1 MAKTP
6 KSKSGQPKSGQ
17 STSGGA
23 DGNAGLPE
31 NSIIEEHIDTALS
44 TRYLAYALSTI
55 TQRALPDVRDG
66 LKPVHRRILYAMRQL
81 KLQPENSYKKCA
93 RIVGDVMGQYHP
105 HGDASI
111 YDALVKLSQSFS
123 ARYPL
128 VDGQGNFGN
137 IDGDSPAAMRYTE
150 AKMTGAAAALLV
162 GLDENAVDFTATYNE
177 EDTEPKVLPAGF
189 PNLLAN
195 GSQGIAVGMAT
206 SIPPHNAAEICNAA
220 LHLIKAP
227 KARIE
232 TLMDYILGPDLPT
245 GGIIIEPKANM
256 LEAYATGKGSF
267 KVRSR
272 WSVEDTGRGTYQIIV
287 TEIPY
292 QVQKSRLI
300 EKLAEV
306 IETKKAPGLGD
317 VRDESAED
325 IRIVLEPRSK
335 NIDPALL
342 MESLFKV
349 TELESRASL
358 NMNVLDASRTPRVM
372 NLREV
377 LQAFLDHR
385 REVLLRRSQQRIDK
399 ITDRMEMLDG
409 YMIAFLNL
417 DEVIR
422 IIRFEDHPKQAL
434 IKAFNL
440 TERQADGILNM
451 RLRALNK
458 LQEIEIKSEYDTLAA
473 EKAELEGLTST
484 ESKQW
489 AKIAEQI
496 REIREAYGPKTEI
509 GARRTTFDIAPEI
522 DVDLTTA
529 FITKEPVTI
538 VLSEKGWIRALKG
551 KVEDLDTLKFKEGD
565 SLAFAAHAE
574 TTDKIL
580 IFASNGK
587 FYMLGADKLPGG
599 RGNGE
604 PVRLMVDL
612 ENDHVPIGLF
622 VHNPER
628 EILVASSDG
637 YGFRVK
643 EAEVVAS
650 TRGGRKTL
658 NVKGDVEAVRC
669 IEVRGEKIAAIGEN
683 RKILIFDVED
693 LPEMTRGK
701 GVRLQKFKDGGLADV
716 TTFKAEDGLVFIDSS
731 GRRNDVSDWSQLE
744 GKRAGA
750 GRMAPRGFS
759 RQGLFSP
766 DKRL

>member
-1 MAKTP
+1 MANN
-6 KSKSGQPKSGQ
+6 SGDDTLSE
-17 STSGGA
+17 SA
-23 DGNAGLPE
+23 
-31 NSIIEEHIDTALS
+31 IISEHIDDALS

-66 LKPVHRRILYAMRQL
+66 MKPVHRRILYAMRQL
-81 KLQPENSYKKCA
+81 KLNPENAHKKCA

-150 AKMTGAAAALLV
+150 AKMTAAGLALLE
-162 GLDENAVDFTATYNE
+162 GIDEDAVDFIPTYNE
-177 EDTEPKVLPAGF
+177 EDEEPQILPAGF

-206 SIPPHNAAEICNAA
+206 SIPPHNVAEICGAA
-220 LHLIKAP
+220 LHLIKTP
-227 KARIE
+227 RARIE

-245 GGIIIEPKANM
+245 GGIIVEPKASM

-306 IETKKAPGLGD
+306 IETKKAPGLAD

-325 IRIVLEPRSK
+325 VRIVLEPRSK

-349 TELESRASL
+349 SELESRVSL
-358 NMNVLDASRTPRVM
+358 NMNVLDATRTPRVM

-377 LQAFLDHR
+377 IQCWLDHR
-385 REVLLRRSQQRIDK
+385 REVLQRRSAQRLGKIDL
-399 ITDRMEMLDG
+399 RMEVLDG

-422 IIRFEDHPKQAL
+422 IIRFEDRPKDEL
-434 IKAFNL
+434 IATFSL
-440 TERQADGILNM
+440 TERQADAILNM

-458 LQEIEIKSEYDTLAA
+458 LQEIEIKSEYDKLAI
-473 EKAELEGLTST
+473 EKAEIEALLGSE
-484 ESKQW
+484 EKQW
-489 AKIAEQI
+489 SVIADQV
-496 REIREAYGPKTEI
+496 RELRNTYGAKTEI
-509 GARRTTFDIAPEI
+509 GARRTHFEDQPEI

-529 FITKEPVTI
+529 FITKEPITV
-538 VLSEKGWIRALKG
+538 VLSTMGWIRAMKG
-551 KVEDLDTLKFKEGD
+551 HVDDLSALKFKDGD
-565 SLAFAAHAE
+565 GLSFSAQAY
-574 TTDKIL
+574 TTDKI
-580 IFASNGK
+580 IVFASNGK
-587 FYMLGADKLPGG
+587 FYTLGADKLPGG

-604 PVRLMVDL
+604 PIRLMVDL
-612 ENDHVPIGLF
+612 ENDHLPVGMF
-622 VHNPER
+622 VHDESR
-628 EILVASSDG
+628 ELLIASSEG
-637 YGFRVK
+637 YGFRV
-643 EAEVVAS
+643 AEKDIIAS

-658 NVKGDVEAVRC
+658 NVKGDSEAVRC
-669 IEVRGEKIAAIGEN
+669 IAISGEKVAVIGAN
-683 RKILIFDVED
+683 RKILIYDVSE
-693 LPEMTRGK
+693 LPEMARGK
-701 GVRLQKFKDGGLADV
+701 GVRLQNYKDGGLADI
-716 TTFKAEDGLVFIDSS
+716 TTFKAEEGLYFLDSA
-731 GRRNDVSDWSQLE
+731 GRRTEVSDWNLLV
-744 GKRAGA
+744 GKRAQA

-759 RQGLFSP
+759 RKGVFDP
-766 DKRL
+766 DKKL

>member
-1 MAKTP
+1 MAKTV
-6 KSKSGQPKSGQ
+6 KSKK
-17 STSGGA
+17 GGA
-23 DGNAGLPE
+23 GGGDDGVPQNA
-31 NSIIEEHIDTALS
+31 IIEEHIDNALS

-81 KLQPENSYKKCA
+81 KLNPENAYKKCA

-150 AKMTGAAAALLV
+150 AKMTAAGAALLE
-162 GLDENAVDFTATYNE
+162 GLDEDAVDFIPTYNE
-177 EDTEPKVLPAGF
+177 EDKEPKVLPAGF

-220 LHLIKAP
+220 LHLIKSP

-232 TLMDYILGPDLPT
+232 TLMDHMMGPDLPT

-256 LEAYATGKGSF
+256 LEAYATGKGGF
-267 KVRSR
+267 KVRAR
-272 WSVEDTGRGTYQIIV
+272 WNVEDMGRGMYQIII

-306 IETKKAPGLGD
+306 IENKKAPGLAD

-349 TELESRASL
+349 TELESRVSL
-358 NMNVLDASRTPRVM
+358 NMNVLDANRTPRVM

-377 LQAFLDHR
+377 LQSFLDHR
-385 REVLLRRSQQRIDK
+385 RDVLLRRSQQRIDK
-399 ITDRMEMLDG
+399 IADRMEVLDG

-422 IIRFEDHPKQAL
+422 IIRFEDHPKQDL

-440 TERQADGILNM
+440 TERQADAILNM

-458 LQEIEIKSEYDTLAA
+458 LQEIEIKSEYDLLAA
-473 EKAELEGLTST
+473 EKSELEKLVST
-484 ESKQW
+484 ESLQW

-496 REIREAYGPKTEI
+496 RAIREAYSLKTEI
-509 GARRTTFDIAPEI
+509 GARRTTFDIAPDI
-522 DVDLTTA
+522 DVDLATA

-538 VLSEKGWIRALKG
+538 VLSEKGWIRAMKG
-551 KVEDLDTLKFKEGD
+551 KVDDLKSLKFKDGD
-565 SLAFAAHAE
+565 ALAFSAQAE
-574 TTDKIL
+574 TTDKII

-587 FYMLGADKLPGG
+587 FYTLGADKLPGG

-604 PVRLMVDL
+604 PIRLMVDL
-612 ENDHVPIGLF
+612 ENDHLPIGMF
-622 VHNPER
+622 VHKPER
-628 EILVASSDG
+628 ELLVASSDG
-637 YGFRVK
+637 YGFRVS
-643 EAEVVAS
+643 ESEVVAS

-658 NVKGDVEAVRC
+658 NVKGNVEAIRC
-669 IEVRGEKIAAIGEN
+669 VEVTGDKIATIGEN
-683 RKILIFDVED
+683 RKILVFNVDD
-693 LPEMTRGK
+693 LPEMARGK
-701 GVRLQKFKDGGLADV
+701 GVRLQKYKDGGLADM
-716 TTFKAEDGLVFIDSS
+716 TTFKSDDGLVFIDSA
-731 GRRNDVSDWSQLE
+731 GRRNDVADWTLHE

-759 RQGLFSP
+759 RQGLFAP
-766 DKRL
+766 DKRLS